1 MCSCYDLFPQ
11 INRFFD
17 VLKVSYFLAVSSK
30 YISYLAKF
38 LAFQCMFNMLQVN
51 FIDTQC
57 CLLPSV
63 VRSAVS
69 PFVCSQSVRLL
80 FVNLNSLY
88 SFTVLSVFTVI
99 SDRLNNL
106 LKLTH
111 LSVFFVDQYM
121 VN

>member
-1 MCSCYDLFPQ
+1 
-11 INRFFD
+11 
-17 VLKVSYFLAVSSK
+17 
-30 YISYLAKF
+30 
-38 LAFQCMFNMLQVN
+38 MFIMLQIN
-51 FIDTQC
+51 FIDSQC
-57 CLLPSV
+57 CLLPSDLYKFAV
-63 VRSAVS
+63 SPFNSVRSAVS

-111 LSVFFVDQYM
+111 LSVFFVDQYV